1 MRTLY
6 VNVYQV
12 ERCYGGAEEGG
23 WWYDSYT
30 PLESE
35 TAECSCN
42 LPVSEWPVQNDRG
55 DFVGWHAELDTWSGR
70 HDSSCNVLLKD
81 KELQLKWSGFE
92 DEWYSQN
99 SNDESEPYRGESFT
113 SGKIR
118 VDIEL
123 NIGVYKP
130 ERTPMYS

>member
-70 HDSSCNVLLKD
+70 HDSFL
-81 KELQLKWSGFE
+81 
-92 DEWYSQN
+92 
-99 SNDESEPYRGESFT
+99 P
-113 SGKIR
+113 
-118 VDIEL
+118 
-123 NIGVYKP
+123 GVRSRLGQAPCYCQ
-130 ERTPMYS
+130 TQQHQ